1 MLLTEELSDFFQALG
16 DLDIEYLGHLTTEIL
31 RPAIL
36 RSLYEAARTAL

>member
-1 MLLTEELSDFFQALG
+1 MPLTEELSDFFQALS
-16 DLDIEYLGHLTTEIL
+16 DLVIEHLSHLTPEIL